1 MAYVLT
7 SKSATRVKNVG
18 ITHSPELFYGVAP
31 LVGGTLTISIPGKS
45 RVVGAWAGAQSANAA
60 YVSATA
66 TNTFTVTGTSTDVIM
81 WWALAE

>member
-18 ITHSPELFYGVAP
+18 ITHAPEWFYGVAP
-31 LVGGTLTISIPGKS
+31 LVGGALTVSIPGKS
-45 RVVGAWAGAQSANAA
+45 RVVAAFVSAQSANAA

-66 TNTFTVTGTSTDVIM
+66 TNTFSITGTSTDVIM
-81 WWALAE
+81 WSALAE